1 MSPDDSSPPPASHPT
16 WWKAPLVATLPGL
29 PLLVGE
35 FALFWTDGYTSGF
48 ETMLVMATI
57 LLAIS
62 WVLPHRMSMRIPRLL
77 AAGTALA
84 VTTLPLM
91 LALLMGLAM
100 ASG

>member
-1 MSPDDSSPPPASHPT
+1 MSTDDSSPRPAFHPT

-35 FALFWTDGYTSGF
+35 FALFWTEGYTSGF
-48 ETMLVMATI
+48 ETMLVMAAV
-57 LLAIS
+57 LLALS
-62 WVLPHRMSMRIPRLL
+62 WVLPHRMSLRIPRLL

-84 VTTLPLM
+84 VAVLPLM
-91 LALLMGLAM
+91 LAVLMGLAM